1 MLKRLANSSEKGL
14 QDSDYRIQITGFRL
28 QDSDLQDSG
37 LQDSGLQDS
46 DYRIQ
51 ITGFRFSQKIVALYE
66 V

>member
-46 DYRIQ
+46 DLQ
-51 ITGFRFSQKIVALYE
+51 DSGLQD
-66 V
+66 